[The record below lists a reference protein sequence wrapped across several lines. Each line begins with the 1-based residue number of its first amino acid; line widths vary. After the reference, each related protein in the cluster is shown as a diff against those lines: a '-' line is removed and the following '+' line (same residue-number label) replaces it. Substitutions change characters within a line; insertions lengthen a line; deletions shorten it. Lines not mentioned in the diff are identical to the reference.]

1 MKRVVAIVQ
10 PSKIEEVEDA
20 LEKLGISGM
29 NLTEVMGFG
38 HQKEPVEFYRDT
50 ENPVSFV
57 PKIKVEVVVPVGLV
71 DKAIEAIEKSASTG
85 QIGDGKIFV
94 TSIDHVM
101 RIRTGEMDD
110 AAL

>member
-10 PSKIEEVEDA
+10 PSKLEEVENA
-20 LEKLGISGM
+20 LRNLGISGI

-38 HQKEPVEFYRDT
+38 HQKEPVEFYRGT
-50 ENPVSFV
+50 QNPVRFV
-57 PKIKVEVVVPVGLV
+57 QKIKVEVVLPSGLV
-71 DKAIEAIEKSASTG
+71 DKAIEAIEKSARTG

-94 TSIDHVM
+94 TSIGHVM